1 MLKVLTRIALLM
13 PALAFLI
20 PAAAH
25 AADPVFCQ
33 AYAEAAIN
41 QVRGGLS
48 NPGCVRGMQ
57 GARWS
62 ADVHVHYSWCL
73 TQPPPAVEAERGA
86 RTGYLRAC
94 RGM

>member
-1 MLKVLTRIALLM
+1 MPKVLTRAALLM
-13 PALAFLI
+13 PTLAFLV

-41 QVRGGLS
+41 QVRGGFS
-48 NPGCVRGMQ
+48 NPGCVAGMRGP
-57 GARWS
+57 RWS
-62 ADVHVHYSWCL
+62 SDLRVHYSWCL
-73 TQPPPAVEAERGA
+73 TQPPPAMEAERSA

-94 RGM
+94 RGT

>member
-1 MLKVLTRIALLM
+1 MRKLLTRVALSMTTLV
-13 PALAFLI
+13 FLI

-25 AADPVFCQ
+25 AADPAFCQ
-33 AYAEAAIN
+33 AYAQAAIN

-48 NPGCVRGMQ
+48 NPGCAGGMQ
-57 GARWS
+57 GTRWS
-62 ADVHVHYSWCL
+62 PDLRVHYSWCL